1 MRAALVCI
9 PLLALGALACD
20 QTAKMAGGAPKD
32 SVATLIR
39 QYQDQANAAKQ
50 ASAAKDSVIGELA
63 TATKLIDQ
71 LGDLEKE
78 IGVSSKV
85 KGEPVE
91 TSNAR
96 YTRRLEEIKK
106 HFKALSGR
114 LARVSATAAKDNLAL
129 QEQIKSLTA
138 TIDQKTARVTELE
151 GQLASAQQE
160 NVRLTSVA
168 SAKTDTIKTLV
179 DDSNKVYWVAGLKDE
194 LIKQGLVQEVGGTRA
209 LLVAR
214 LGKALAPA
222 RTLQPSQFKLAD
234 KRTLK
239 EIPLD
244 GRYQVVTPQDL
255 KFATGLDEK
264 GKFVSDKLG
273 ITDPQFWGPSKYLI
287 LVKK

>member
-1 MRAALVCI
+1 MRAAFVCI
-9 PLLALGALACD
+9 SLLALGAVSCD
-20 QTAKMAGGAPKD
+20 TTAKMAGGAPKD
-32 SVATLIR
+32 SVALLIR

-50 ASAAKDSVIGELA
+50 ASAAKDSVITELA
-63 TATKLIDQ
+63 GATKLIDQ

-91 TSNAR
+91 NTNAR
-96 YTRRLEEIKK
+96 YTRRLEEIKA
-106 HFKALSGR
+106 HFRALNGR
-114 LARVSATAAKDNLAL
+114 LAKLSKVVPENAAL
-129 QEQIKSLTA
+129 QEQIRSLSA
-138 TIDQKTARVTELE
+138 TIDQKQARIGELE

-160 NVRLTSVA
+160 NARLTNVA
-168 SAKTDTIKTLV
+168 SAKTDTIKNLV
-179 DDSNKVYWVAGLKDE
+179 DDSNKVYWVASLKDE
-194 LIKQGLVQEVGGTRA
+194 LIKQGIVQEIGGSRV

-214 LGKALAPA
+214 VGKSLAPTS
-222 RTLQPSQFKLAD
+222 TLQPAQFKLAD

-264 GKFVSDKLG
+264 GKFVSEKLG
-273 ITDPQFWGPSKYLI
+273 ITDAQFWGPSKYLI

>member
-50 ASAAKDSVIGELA
+50 ASVAKDSVIGELA

-96 YTRRLEEIKK
+96 YTRRLEEIRK

-114 LARVSATAAKDNLAL
+114 LAKVSATAAKDNLAL
-129 QEQIKSLTA
+129 QEQIKSLAA

-194 LIKQGLVQEVGGTRA
+194 LIKQGLV
-209 LLVAR
+209 
-214 LGKALAPA
+214 
-222 RTLQPSQFKLAD
+222 
-234 KRTLK
+234 
-239 EIPLD
+239 
-244 GRYQVVTPQDL
+244 
-255 KFATGLDEK
+255 
-264 GKFVSDKLG
+264 
-273 ITDPQFWGPSKYLI
+273 
-287 LVKK
+287 

>member
-1 MRAALVCI
+1 MRAAYLCI

-20 QTAKMAGGAPKD
+20 TTAKMAGGAPKD

-71 LGDLEKE
+71 LGDLEKQ
-78 IGVSSKV
+78 IGVKSKV

-91 TSNAR
+91 KWDAR
-96 YTRRLEEIKK
+96 YTRRLEEIRT
-106 HFKALSGR
+106 HFKAVNAR
-114 LARVSATAAKDNLAL
+114 LAKLGKLVPENAAL
-129 QEQIKSLTA
+129 QEQIKTLTA
-138 TIDQKTARVTELE
+138 TIDQKQARIGELE
-151 GQLASAQQE
+151 GQLASAQQA
-160 NVRLTSVA
+160 NTQLTAVA
-168 SAKTDTIKTLV
+168 AAKSDTITNLV
-179 DDSNKVYWVAGLKDE
+179 DESNKVYWVAGLKDE
-194 LIKQGLVQEVGGTRA
+194 LIKQGIVQEVGGTRA

-214 LGKALAPA
+214 LGKSLAPA
-222 RTLQPSQFKLAD
+222 RTLQPSQFKVAD

-255 KFATGLDEK
+255 KFATGMDEK
-264 GKFVSDKLG
+264 GKFVSEKLG